1 VPESH
6 NAAFLVSERVQL
18 ALALGPQDK
27 MSKLTFQANR
37 KCLLVITP
45 ILWLMTPFTS
55 LVIKVLNIL
64 TLGLIV
70 IPFAIP
76 WMLMLGSLSFL
87 SLLWVKVVYIRPLL
101 IAPGLI
107 MAMVA
112 HIYAHLMPALDDPY
126 GKFLKLGLA
135 DCWPYTYIMMSKT
148 DSND

>member
-1 VPESH
+1 MSESQH
-6 NAAFLVSERVQL
+6 AAFLVSERVQL

-27 MSKLTFQANR
+27 ISRLTFQANR
-37 KCLLVITP
+37 KCLLVISP
-45 ILWLMTPFTS
+45 ILWLMTPVTS

-76 WMLMLGSLSFL
+76 WMLMLGCLSFL

-112 HIYAHLMPALDDPY
+112 YIYAHLMPALDDPY
-126 GKFLKLGLA
+126 GKFFKLGLA
-135 DCWPYTYIMMSKT
+135 DCWPYTHILMSKT
-148 DSND
+148 KPDD